1 VGAGVD
7 ERLAAVTPEEFLA
20 EAERR
25 LAANTYKVE
34 RTTLRGVP
42 AVVGRRKPFR
52 VRWFLTQLKTSVVV
66 CAVPEVTQQGWL
78 EFVGEATTI
87 ARAFPGG
94 LPNGLQS
101 GYGAVPVLAAT
112 TVDPAAAAIAQGSKP
127 PVEWFG
133 GVCTP
138 GLADL
143 TQRQVYAFGGKQV
156 VGAVYFPFLRKQRDL
171 VTSIVR

>member
-1 VGAGVD
+1 M
-7 ERLAAVTPEEFLA
+7 TPEEFLA

-25 LAANTYKVE
+25 LAANKYRVE
-34 RTTLRGVP
+34 RTTLRGAA

-52 VRWFLTQLKTSVVV
+52 IRWMATQLKTTVVV
-66 CAVPEVTQQGWL
+66 CATNAVTAEGWPAY
-78 EFVGEATTI
+78 VADATGL
-87 ARAFPGG
+87 ARDFPGG

-112 TVDPAAAAIAQGSKP
+112 SVDPGAAAIAESSKP
-127 PVEWFG
+127 PVELFG

-138 GLADL
+138 ALVDL
-143 TQRQVYAFGGKQV
+143 GHRRAHVFGGKQL

-171 VTSIVR
+171 VTSIVREGVQ

>member
-1 VGAGVD
+1 M
-7 ERLAAVTPEEFLA
+7 TPEEFLA
-20 EAERR
+20 QAEQR
-25 LAANTYKVE
+25 LAANKYTVE

-42 AVVGRRKPFR
+42 AVVGRKKPFR

-78 EFVGEATTI
+78 EFVGEATQI
-87 ARAFPGG
+87 ARGFPGG

-101 GYGAVPVLAAT
+101 GFGAVPVLAAT
-112 TVDPAAAAIAQGSKP
+112 AVDPGAAAVAQGSKP

-138 GLADL
+138 GLVDL
-143 TQRQVYAFGGKQV
+143 TQRQAYAFGGKQV